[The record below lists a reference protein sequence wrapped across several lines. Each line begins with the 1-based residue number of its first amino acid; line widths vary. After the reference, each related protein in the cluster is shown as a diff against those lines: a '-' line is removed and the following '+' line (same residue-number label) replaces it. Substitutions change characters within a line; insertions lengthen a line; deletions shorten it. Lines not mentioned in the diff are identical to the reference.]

1 MTAPSLRGCIPIL
14 CTPFLA
20 DESIDH
26 ASLAREVDWVIG
38 EGASGVAAL
47 AIASEG
53 YKLTEPERDAV
64 VETVVRAAAGRA
76 PVVASA
82 DGAGTAVAVDRVRR
96 ATQRG
101 AAAVMVL
108 PPYFMKPDANG
119 LRDYY
124 LRVAEAAGD
133 ATVIVQDAPQLTG
146 VGMSPAQWAAWSAE
160 RPAIG
165 AVKAEGTPQGKT
177 LSETIRL
184 GEGRLSVF
192 CGWGGLGMIDALERG
207 AAGSMPAPNFTRLYA
222 DIQQRFEAG
231 DVAGAEERFAAA
243 LPFVL
248 WTMQSVEYSV
258 SAAKEAL
265 RRLGV
270 FATATT
276 RSPAMELDAIS
287 RGQLERWLAGWAEPR
302 LVRRRERG

>member
-1 MTAPSLRGCIPIL
+1 VSGRNLRGCIPIL
-14 CTPFLA
+14 CTPFFA

-64 VETVVRAAAGRA
+64 VETVVRVVAGRV

-82 DGAGTAVAVDRVRR
+82 DGAGTAVAVDRARR

-101 AAAVMVL
+101 ADAVMVL
-108 PPYFMKPDANG
+108 PPYFMKPDAAG

-124 LRVAEAAGD
+124 LRVAEAAGG

-160 RPAIG
+160 NPAI
-165 AVKAEGTPQGKT
+165 AVIKAEGTPQGKT
-177 LSETIRL
+177 LSETVRL

-192 CGWGGLGMIDALERG
+192 CGWGGLGMIDAMERR

-222 DIQQRFEAG
+222 GIQARFEAG
-231 DVAGAEERFAAA
+231 DRAGAEALFAAS

-258 SAAKEAL
+258 AAAKEAL
-265 RRLGV
+265 RRAGV
-270 FATATT
+270 FETAVT
-276 RSPAMELDAIS
+276 RSPATSLDAIS
-287 RGQLERWLAGWAEPR
+287 TAQLDRWLAS
-302 LVRRRERG
+302 

>member
-1 MTAPSLRGCIPIL
+1 VTQASLRGCIPIL
-14 CTPFLA
+14 CTPFFE
-20 DESIDH
+20 DQSIDH

-64 VETVVRAAAGRA
+64 VETVVRAVANRVT
-76 PVVASA
+76 VVASA
-82 DGAGTAVAVDRVRR
+82 DGAGTAVAVDRARR
-96 ATQRG
+96 AVQRG
-101 AAAVMVL
+101 ADAVMVL
-108 PPYFMKPDANG
+108 PPYFMKPDAAG

-124 LRVAEAAGD
+124 LRVADAAGG

-146 VGMSPAQWAAWSAE
+146 VAMSPAQWAAWSAE
-160 RPAIG
+160 NPSI
-165 AVKAEGTPQGKT
+165 AVIKAEGTPQGRV
-177 LSETIRL
+177 LSETVRL

-222 DIQQRFEAG
+222 GIQERFEAG
-231 DVAGAEERFAAA
+231 DRGGAEALFAGR

-248 WTMQSVEYSV
+248 WTMQSVEFSV
-258 SAAKEAL
+258 ATAKEAL
-265 RRLGV
+265 RRAGV
-270 FATATT
+270 FETNTT
-276 RSPAMELDAIS
+276 RSPSTPLDAIS
-287 RGQLERWLAGWAEPR
+287 ADQLDRWLSH
-302 LVRRRERG
+302 